1 MLFPLIVAVRTFLGG
16 FFFADASGGMPATS
30 AATAATARR
39 GRHLVACFVVIVR
52 PRFTVMHISSGL
64 EA

>member
-1 MLFPLIVAVRTFLGG
+1 MLFLLIVAVRMFWGLLL
-16 FFFADASGGMPATS
+16 ADASGGMPAIS

-39 GRHLVACFVVIVR
+39 GRHLLASFVAIVR
-52 PRFTVMHISSGL
+52 PRDIVMHISSGL